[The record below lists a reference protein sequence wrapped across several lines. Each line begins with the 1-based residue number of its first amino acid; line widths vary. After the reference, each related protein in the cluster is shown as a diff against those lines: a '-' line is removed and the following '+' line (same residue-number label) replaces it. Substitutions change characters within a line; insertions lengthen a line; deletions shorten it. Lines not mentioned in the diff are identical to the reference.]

1 LTRGTNAL
9 LEFILDRPW
18 VMVAL
23 IAVNLSGTV
32 YGFFWYKDQLA
43 ATPWYL
49 WVFTPECPN
58 QALLLAIVLSLRLLG
73 RSYNL
78 LNALT
83 FLGLIKYGAWT
94 VLILGYHELT
104 GGSLSPLQW
113 GLLISHVGMVIE
125 GLIFL
130 PLIYSTTLLAL
141 VPLWFGFNDF
151 LDYVVGI
158 HPTLPG
164 PNQFQPALLFALLG
178 TLFAVFY
185 LVRLAARHNSPR
197 YN

>member
-1 LTRGTNAL
+1 MRRESSAL
-9 LEFILDRPW
+9 LAFIFDRPW
-18 VMVAL
+18 MMVAL
-23 IAVNLSGTV
+23 IIVNLLGAV
-32 YGFFWYKDQLA
+32 FGYDWYKEQLA
-43 ATPWYL
+43 VTPWYL
-49 WVFTPECPN
+49 WIFTPECPN
-58 QALLLAIVLSLRLLG
+58 QSLLFAVVLSLRLAG

-94 VLILGYHELT
+94 VLVLSYHELT
-104 GGSLSPLQW
+104 GGSLSTLQW

-125 GLIFL
+125 GLVFL
-130 PLIYSTTLLAL
+130 PLIYPAALLVL

-164 PNQFQPALLFALLG
+164 PDQFNVALLFALLG
-178 TLFAVFY
+178 TLFSAFY
-185 LVRLAARHNSPR
+185 LVRLAARHRPEFN
-197 YN
+197 